1 MQAGARLAL
10 YGAGVAVAFGGA
22 FALAGVVVPDS
33 LVAAWAEGS
42 DMETHGDDQNAH
54 GGAGAETAAHA
65 PNGVSIDA
73 DGYLLSPVTAPG
85 TVGEAGELR
94 FQVLDASGH
103 PVTEYTTSHE
113 RELHTIVVRSDGAGF
128 RHVHPVLDEASGVWS
143 LPWTWDAAGS
153 YRLYA
158 DFTPAGDD
166 AEGITLTRTIDVAGE
181 LVPVTAE
188 PNRRSEV
195 DGFVVTLDGELTAGA
210 SSELTLS
217 VERDG
222 RPVAE
227 LEPYLGAFG
236 HLVAL
241 REGDLA
247 FLHVHPEGEEPEA
260 GSTGGPEIAFA
271 ANAPTPGRYL
281 LYLDFQVD
289 GQVHTAEF
297 VVDASAGATGEAH
310 R

>member
-1 MQAGARLAL
+1 MRAGARLAL
-10 YGAGVAVAFGGA
+10 YGAGLAVAFGGA

-42 DMETHGDDQNAH
+42 DMDMHGEGGAEGAAMAAH
-54 GGAGAETAAHA
+54 G

-85 TVGEAGELR
+85 AVGEAGELR

-128 RHVHPVLDEASGVWS
+128 RHVHPALDAASGTWS
-143 LPWTWDAAGS
+143 LPWTWDEAGS

-166 AEGITLTRTIDVAGE
+166 AEGVTLTRTLDVAGE
-181 LVPVTAE
+181 LNPVTAE
-188 PNRRSEV
+188 PTRRSEV
-195 DGFVVTLDGELTAGA
+195 DGFVVTIDGELTAGA
-210 SSELTLS
+210 SSELTLT

-222 RPVAE
+222 TPVTG

-271 ANAPTPGRYL
+271 ASAPTPGRYL

-289 GQVHTAEF
+289 GAVHTAEF
-297 VVDASAGATGEAH
+297 VIDASVGTAGEAH
-310 R
+310 